1 MPGSVTLLGGEPGIG
16 KSTLLLQLL
25 ASWKGPTLYVT
36 AEESAHQVRRRAERL
51 GAIRDDLWLHAETS
65 LPHILTAIADTSRE
79 LVVIDSI
86 QTVHDPASASLPG
99 SVGQVRG
106 CAHRLVVEAKERNVA
121 IVLVGH
127 VTKDGGLAGP
137 RVLEHVVDT
146 VLQFEGDRHHAL
158 RLLRASKHR
167 FGPTNE
173 LGLFEMCHDG
183 LAGVPD
189 PSTLFLADRRVGVA
203 GSAVVPTME
212 GHRPIVVE
220 VQALTA
226 QGVPGVPSRR
236 SAQGLDGGRLS
247 MLMAVLARR
256 GRIPV
261 GEQDVYASTAG
272 GVKLNEPGLDL
283 GCLPRRRQC
292 DHRSPAARPTWRC
305 SARSGSAANSA
316 RWRMRPPDHRGGT
329 ARLRQGDPADELTRR
344 RRQRAHDARRH
355 ARRGDRDRRSERL
368 TDWSVGHRPA
378 TTSRSRSL
386 GPPPRIGPCSPVSA
400 PPTSSMR
407 DALARV
413 SPGTPLRDGIDRVV
427 RAKAGALLVL
437 SDGADV
443 LSICSGG
450 FLVDAPYS
458 PQRLSELAKMDGA
471 IIISTDGGRIASANV
486 HLVPDPTVPTSET
499 GTRHRTAERVA
510 RSLGVPVVSASEE
523 MGVINVYAGGSKRL
537 LQEVG
542 HLLDR
547 ANQALQT
554 LERYKARL
562 DDAIANLTAVEIED
576 VASLRDVVA
585 VVQRGEMVHRIAD
598 EIETMIIELG
608 VDARL
613 LRLQLDELYGEID
626 DELDL
631 VVADYLPPGRTVA
644 DTLVGDVAP
653 VRRRRVEPQARRATR
668 LHLDGDTQDLTRE
681 AAPKG
686 LRLLH
691 RVNRLPQDMA
701 AAIADHF
708 GGLSKLQRATV
719 ADLMAVDGVDEATA
733 RSIRER

>member
-1 MPGSVTLLGGEPGIG
+1 MQS
-16 KSTLLLQLL
+16 
-25 ASWKGPTLYVT
+25 
-36 AEESAHQVRRRAERL
+36 
-51 GAIRDDLWLHAETS
+51 
-65 LPHILTAIADTSRE
+65 
-79 LVVIDSI
+79 
-86 QTVHDPASASLPG
+86 
-99 SVGQVRG
+99 
-106 CAHRLVVEAKERNVA
+106 
-121 IVLVGH
+121 
-127 VTKDGGLAGP
+127 
-137 RVLEHVVDT
+137 
-146 VLQFEGDRHHAL
+146 
-158 RLLRASKHR
+158 R
-167 FGPTNE
+167 FG
-173 LGLFEMCHDG
+173 
-183 LAGVPD
+183 
-189 PSTLFLADRRVGVA
+189 
-203 GSAVVPTME
+203 
-212 GHRPIVVE
+212 
-220 VQALTA
+220 
-226 QGVPGVPSRR
+226 
-236 SAQGLDGGRLS
+236 
-247 MLMAVLARR
+247 
-256 GRIPV
+256 
-261 GEQDVYASTAG
+261 
-272 GVKLNEPGLDL
+272 
-283 GCLPRRRQC
+283 
-292 DHRSPAARPTWRC
+292 
-305 SARSGSAANSA
+305 AANEA
-316 RWRMRPPDHRGGT
+316 
-329 ARLRQGDPADELTRR
+329 
-344 RRQRAHDARRH
+344 
-355 ARRGDRDRRSERL
+355 
-368 TDWSVGHRPA
+368 
-378 TTSRSRSL
+378 
-386 GPPPRIGPCSPVSA
+386 
-400 PPTSSMR
+400 MR

-471 IIISTDGGRIASANV
+471 IIISTDGGRIARANV

-510 RSLGVPVVSASEE
+510 RSLDVPVVSASEE

-644 DTLVGDVAP
+644 DTLAEMSRLSDDDVLEPEARRPHAP
-653 VRRRRVEPQARRATR
+653 PRRRHPGPRRARRRRRVCACCTASIE
-668 LHLDGDTQDLTRE
+668 
-681 AAPKG
+681 
-686 LRLLH
+686 
-691 RVNRLPQDMA
+691 LPQDMA

-719 ADLMAVDGVDEATA
+719 DDLMAVDGVDETTA
-733 RSIRER
+733 AIDPGHVEPRHRVDDPRSVQLSRSRDKLRPGPQFVHANDGRGGLRCAR